1 MIAPARAKPDD
12 NPSILKIP
20 YVAAQKGDGQ
30 ARRQALSRHLKVE
43 DGAMVE
49 DTES

>member
-1 MIAPARAKPDD
+1 MITPARVKPND
-12 NPSILKIP
+12 NPSILRNP

-30 ARRQALSRHLKVE
+30 ARQQALSRRLKLE